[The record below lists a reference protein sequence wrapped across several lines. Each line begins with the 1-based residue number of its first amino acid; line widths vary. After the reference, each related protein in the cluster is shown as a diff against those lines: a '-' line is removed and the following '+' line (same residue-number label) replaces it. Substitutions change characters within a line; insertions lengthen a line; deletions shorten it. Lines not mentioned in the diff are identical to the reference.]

1 MLLRV
6 APGGRRIS
14 APDVLDW
21 PGIGRFLRWRH
32 ARTALQLVL
41 LALAAAVV
49 LDGLLAP
56 RIDPTNLAT
65 VLTWVHYR
73 GLLVV
78 VLLAAGNLFCTA
90 CPFVL
95 VRDAGRRVRRPA
107 LSFPRWL
114 RTKWIA
120 IALFVAVLFAYELF
134 DLWALPRATAWLV
147 LAYFASALVV
157 DLIFTGATFC
167 KYLCP
172 IGQFNFVASMMSPL
186 ELRVKDPGTCRGCG
200 TVDCIKGRRAPET
213 PDVVLQRGCELRLFL
228 PSKIGNMDCTLC
240 LDCVHACPHDNIAL
254 AARVPGAELADN
266 GRRSGIGRFSRRMD
280 IAALATVF
288 TFGSLLNAFGMV
300 APIRG
305 VEAWLAAVMGGTS
318 EAPILAVLFLL
329 ALAVLPVLLLGVAAI
344 VTRRVAGDWQRS
356 VLQIAVNFAYAL
368 VPFGFGMWLA
378 HYGFHLLTGAFAVVP
393 VTQRAASDVFGWPAL
408 GQPLW
413 RLTGM
418 RPGSVLPIQI
428 GFILLGAMGSLAAAF
443 HVADRDY
450 PAAGGRS
457 FAPWAVL
464 VIILMLGA
472 LWLIAQ
478 PMEMR
483 GLGFAG

>member
-1 MLLRV
+1 MHLRV
-6 APGGRRIS
+6 APGGRGIS
-14 APDVLDW
+14 APDVLTW
-21 PGIGRFLRWRH
+21 PGVGRFLRWRH

-41 LALAAAVV
+41 FSLAVVVV
-49 LDGLLAP
+49 LDGLLAA

-78 VLLAAGNLFCTA
+78 ALLAAGNLFCTG

-95 VRDAGRRVRRPA
+95 VRDAGRRLRSPT
-107 LSFPRWL
+107 LSVPRWL
-114 RTKWIA
+114 RTKWIG

-186 ELRVKDPGTCRGCG
+186 ELRVKELGTCHTCR
-200 TVDCIKGRRAPET
+200 TVDCIKGRRAPEA
-213 PDVVLQRGCELRLFL
+213 PRVVLHRGCELRLFL
-228 PSKIGNMDCTLC
+228 PSKVGNMDCTLC

-266 GRRSGIGRFSRRMD
+266 GRRSGIGRLSRRLD
-280 IAALATVF
+280 IAALAVVF
-288 TFGSLLNAFGMV
+288 IFGSLLNAFGMV
-300 APIRG
+300 APIHG
-305 VEAWLAAVMGGTS
+305 VETWMAGAMGVAS
-318 EAPILAVLFLL
+318 EAPVRLVLFVV
-329 ALAVLPVLLLGVAAI
+329 ALGWLPVDLIGLAAI
-344 VTRRVAGDWQRS
+344 VTKRLASDWQRS
-356 VLQIAVNFAYAL
+356 ALQIAVNFAYAL

-393 VTQRAASDVFGWPAL
+393 VTQRAAVDVFGWPAL

-428 GFILLGAMGSLAAAF
+428 GFILLGAMGSFARATVDAG
-443 HVADRDY
+443 VKVGS
-450 PAAGGRS
+450 PAARRTG
-457 FAPWAVL
+457 
-464 VIILMLGA
+464 
-472 LWLIAQ
+472 
-478 PMEMR
+478 
-483 GLGFAG
+483 